1 MDQRPKGD
9 TGQEWVPRD
18 PDDSLRRLP
27 DASFLGDRGW
37 IWRRQADDD
46 EQTGRKHQDDRDW
59 FPPFEHS
66 PSDKVGGPIVSRDEP
81 PKPNDRSH
89 REGDPVAVFAQS
101 PNRAIAHRSAGDAKM
116 NTGEEKCSQNQ

>member
-27 DASFLGDRGW
+27 DASFLG
-37 IWRRQADDD
+37 
-46 EQTGRKHQDDRDW
+46 DRDW